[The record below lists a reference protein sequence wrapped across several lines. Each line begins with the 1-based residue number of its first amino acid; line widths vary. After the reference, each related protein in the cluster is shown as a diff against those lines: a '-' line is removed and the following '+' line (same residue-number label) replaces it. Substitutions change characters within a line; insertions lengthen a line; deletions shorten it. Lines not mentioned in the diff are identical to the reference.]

1 MHFGTFGTFFSKNIL
16 SSEYYTASQLILHFF
31 LYLFVHIKE
40 SSLLCSDYEK
50 SRNEKIRN
58 MENPFKFGTIVE
70 EDYFT
75 DRVEEVA
82 YIMQFVRSAN
92 HLVLISPRRFGK
104 SSVVAKAV
112 KQSGRKY
119 ITVNLQQATSVSDLS
134 AKLLREF
141 FKVHPIERVRHLIT
155 HFRIIPTIS
164 TNALTGSMDVAFQ
177 PGVDGTVLIEDVLSL
192 IEKAHSEDDRMIV
205 ILDEFQEICDLG
217 TKLDKQLRSIMQN
230 QKHINYILLGSQ
242 ESMMTD
248 IFENK
253 KSPFYHF
260 GELMRLGKLPRE
272 DFHRYLSER
281 FSDCFA
287 ENHDELSKQILDYTD
302 CHPYY
307 SQQLAA
313 NVWQIGVLQPETSD
327 PVHKAIEH
335 IVTTHSLDYE
345 RLWMNFKRTNKWILQ
360 RLVSDKP
367 LQSGEYRTSTIYS
380 ALKRM
385 QKDGYVIYSDHYEL
399 EDPFFREWILT
410 NNR

>member
-1 MHFGTFGTFFSKNIL
+1 MHRN
-16 SSEYYTASQLILHFF
+16 H
-31 LYLFVHIKE
+31 
-40 SSLLCSDYEK
+40 YEK
-50 SRNEKIRN
+50 NRNEKSRN
-58 MENPFKFGTIVE
+58 MENPFKFGTIVDAE
-70 EDYFT
+70 YFT

-82 YIMQFVRSAN
+82 YIKEFVKSAN

-112 KQSGRKY
+112 KQSNRKH
-119 ITVNLQQATSVSDLS
+119 ITVNLQQATSVSDFS

-141 FKVHPIERVRHLIT
+141 FKVHPLERIRHQIT
-155 HFRIIPTIS
+155 HFRVIPTVS
-164 TNALTGSMDVAFQ
+164 TNPITGSMDVSFQ
-177 PGVDGTVLIEDVLSL
+177 TGANEAVLIEDVLTL
-192 IEKAHSEDDRMIV
+192 IERVHTEKDRMIV
-205 ILDEFQEICDLG
+205 VLDEFQEIRDLAP
-217 TKLDKQLRSIMQN
+217 KFDKQLRSIMQG

-260 GELMRLGKLPRE
+260 GEMMRLGKLPRD

-281 FSDCFA
+281 LANIFPEKS
-287 ENHDELSKQILDYTD
+287 DELSDRILDYTG

-313 NVWQIGVLQPETSD
+313 NVWQVGVLQPDVERPFET
-327 PVHKAIEH
+327 AIEH
-335 IVTTHSLDYE
+335 ILAAHGLDFE
-345 RLWMNFKRTNKWILQ
+345 RFWMNFNRTNRWLLK
-360 RLVSDKP
+360 RLSSGKP

-380 ALKRM
+380 ALKKL

-399 EDPFFREWILT
+399 EDPFFREWIVAS
-410 NNR
+410 NE